1 MRWLKDGAVIGN
13 SNAYEDNSP
22 LGVAVSERMGLVK
35 IAKNCGYAIR
45 YVSLANSNLKLIE

>member
-1 MRWLKDGAVIGN
+1 MVKYNNSCTDTVYPVLLKCRHRN

-45 YVSLANSNLKLIE
+45 